1 MSLPEPFYRGKVRD
15 LYAVDE
21 QSMIIAA
28 SDRLSAFDVVFR
40 EPVPDK
46 GRILNSISTRWF
58 EALRTSGL
66 MDELRFR
73 DHLIS
78 ANVADFPEPFRD
90 HPDLAGRAVHVR
102 RTQRIDFEC
111 VVRGYLAGS
120 GWKDYLR
127 SGLVCGHALPAGLQ
141 QAQRLPGPIF
151 TPATKAEIGDHDE
164 NVTVETMRSAVGT
177 ELTERL
183 ERISLAIFRFA
194 SDKMAK
200 QNILL
205 CDTKFEFGLLDG
217 EVVLIDEAL
226 TPDSSRYWN
235 ADTYSVGT
243 SPPGYD
249 KQYVRD
255 FLEQSDW
262 NKQPPPPPL
271 PAAVIEKTVEL
282 YREIER
288 RIEAALA

>member
-1 MSLPEPFYRGKVRD
+1 MQLPEPFYRGKVRD

-40 EPVPDK
+40 EPVPEK
-46 GRILNSISTRWF
+46 GRILNAISTRWF
-58 EALRTSGL
+58 EALRSSGL

-73 DHLIS
+73 DHLITGD
-78 ANVADFPEPFRD
+78 VAAFPDPFRN
-90 HPDLAGRAVHVR
+90 HPDLAGRSVHVR
-102 RTQRIDFEC
+102 RTERIDFEC

-120 GWKDYLR
+120 GWKDYQR
-127 SGLVCGHALPAGLQ
+127 NGAVCGHTLPTGLR
-141 QAQRLPGPIF
+141 QAEQLPEPIF
-151 TPATKAEIGDHDE
+151 TPATKAEIGNHDE
-164 NVTVETMRSAVGT
+164 NVTVETMRNAVGS

-183 ERISLAIFRFA
+183 ATISLAIFRFA
-194 SDKMAK
+194 SEKMAA

-217 EVVLIDEAL
+217 EIVLIDEAL

-235 ADTYSVGT
+235 ADTYSIGT

-249 KQYVRD
+249 KQFVRD
-255 FLEQSDW
+255 YLEQSDW
-262 NKQPPPPPL
+262 NKQPPPPAL
-271 PAAVIEKTVEL
+271 PAPVIEKTVQL

-288 RIEAALA
+288 RIETALS